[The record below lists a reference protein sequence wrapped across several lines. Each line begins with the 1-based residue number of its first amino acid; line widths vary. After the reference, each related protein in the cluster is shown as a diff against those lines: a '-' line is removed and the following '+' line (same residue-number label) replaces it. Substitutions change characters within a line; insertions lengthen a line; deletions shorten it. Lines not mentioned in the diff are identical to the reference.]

1 MEIKLPPEVN
11 YKKMT
16 CWLWKFAIAIFR
28 MNIEHKKPSISLTLY
43 QSDIPQNVGAAM
55 RLCACLGI
63 KLNLIEPFGFLWKER
78 EFRRSAMDY
87 IDLVDYERHMSWDK
101 FQGQHNGRIILM
113 TAKGAV
119 PYTDF
124 KFQPGDTLMAGRESA
139 GVPGDVHNVVDA
151 GIYIPMHGQAR
162 SMNVINA
169 SSMIM
174 GEALRQTKSTT

>member
-1 MEIKLPPEVN
+1 MS
-11 YKKMT
+11 
-16 CWLWKFAIAIFR
+16 
-28 MNIEHKKPSISLTLY
+28 IENKTSSVSLTLY

-78 EFRRSAMDY
+78 EFKRSAMDY
-87 IDLVDYERHMSWDK
+87 LDLVEYERHMSWDK
-101 FQGQHNGRIILM
+101 FRGQHDGRIILM
-113 TAKGAV
+113 TTKGAV

-124 KFQPGDTLMAGRESA
+124 EFQPGDTLMAGRESA
-139 GVPGDVHNVVDA
+139 GVPDDVHDAVDA
-151 GIYIPMHGQAR
+151 RIYIPMRGGAR

-174 GEALRQTKSTT
+174 GEALRQVGDGF

>member
-1 MEIKLPPEVN
+1 MNVED
-11 YKKMT
+11 KKM
-16 CWLWKFAIAIFR
+16 
-28 MNIEHKKPSISLTLY
+28 PVSLTLY

-78 EFRRSAMDY
+78 EFKRSAMDY
-87 IDLVDYERHMSWDK
+87 IDLVDYERHMSWGK
-101 FQGQHNGRIILM
+101 FRENHNGRIILM
-113 TAKGAV
+113 TTKGAV

-124 KFQPGDTLMAGRESA
+124 EFQPGDTLMAGRESA
-139 GVPGDVHNVVDA
+139 GVPGDVHDAVDA

-174 GEALRQTKSTT
+174 GEALRQLDSTV